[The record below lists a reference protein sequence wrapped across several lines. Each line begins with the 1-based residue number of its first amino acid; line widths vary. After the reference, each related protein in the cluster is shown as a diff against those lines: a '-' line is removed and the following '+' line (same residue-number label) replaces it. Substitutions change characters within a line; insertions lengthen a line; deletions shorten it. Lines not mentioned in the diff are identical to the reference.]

1 MQFLPGGN
9 IMQQPP
15 YEQWQQ
21 PPWQPQPTQYYQQPY
36 VPPPVYVPISPRPSY
51 PQKNTTMKTLSIIS
65 FVGFA
70 VLIGLG
76 LLASEGAAG
85 TTALGLLGC
94 TGLIA
99 FVAGFIF
106 LCLI

>member
-1 MQFLPGGN
+1 
-9 IMQQPP
+9 
-15 YEQWQQ
+15 
-21 PPWQPQPTQYYQQPY
+21 
-36 VPPPVYVPISPRPSY
+36 
-51 PQKNTTMKTLSIIS
+51 MKTLSIIS

>member
-21 PPWQPQPTQYYQQPY
+21 WQPSTQYPPYQSPSQVVFMQPSA
-36 VPPPVYVPISPRPSY
+36 PAAKP
-51 PQKNTTMKTLSIIS
+51 KNENMKTFSILSFIAFIVLCGLGILTTGGLGAAA
-65 FVGFA
+65 VGA
-70 VLIGLG
+70 VLGCGGLMMF
-76 LLASEGAAG
+76 A
-85 TTALGLLGC
+85 
-94 TGLIA
+94 
-99 FVAGFIF
+99 AGFIF

>member
-21 PPWQPQPTQYYQQPY
+21 PPYQLPSQVVFMPQPA
-36 VPPPVYVPISPRPSY
+36 PIVKP
-51 PQKNTTMKTLSIIS
+51 KNTTMKTLSIIS